1 LNDLRR
7 FLCFKKFLP
16 EVFNRTG
23 EKMKPIDGVNTVFIS
38 LFMWLG
44 FPILGVHSQQLIEN
58 AVLDKKVNAFLTGH
72 RGQWVD
78 MNVPVS
84 DGRLLYDII
93 IKNGYKSAVE
103 IGTSTGH
110 SAIWIAWAL
119 SKTGGKLVTIEIDES
134 RYLEALEN
142 FKLAGLS
149 ELIDARLADAHQL
162 VAKLKGPF
170 DFVFSD
176 ADKDWYINYFK
187 SLSPKLVPGGCFA
200 SHNIQD
206 NRHSWYGRRGF
217 SQDYLNYVKN
227 LPNYETAV
235 DNSGA
240 GLAISYKIL
249 D

>member
-1 LNDLRR
+1 
-7 FLCFKKFLP
+7 
-16 EVFNRTG
+16 
-23 EKMKPIDGVNTVFIS
+23 MKPADDINTVFIS
-38 LFMWLG
+38 LCMWLG
-44 FPILGVHSQQLIEN
+44 LPILGVHSQQLIEN
-58 AVLDKKVNAFLTGH
+58 AVLDKKVKAFFTGH

-93 IKNGYKSAVE
+93 IKNGYRNAVE
-103 IGTSTGH
+103 IGTSTGY

-134 RYLEALEN
+134 RYREALEN
-142 FKLAGLS
+142 FKLSDLS
-149 ELIDARLADAHQL
+149 KYIAARLTDAHQL
-162 VAKLKGPF
+162 VPKLKGPF

-187 SLSPKLVPGGCFA
+187 LLSPKLVPGGCFT
-200 SHNIQD
+200 SHNIQN
-206 NRHSWYGRRGF
+206 NRYSSYGRRGF
-217 SQDYLNYVKN
+217 SRDYLNYVKS
-227 LPNYETAV
+227 LPNYETTV

-240 GLAISYKIL
+240 GLAISYKKS